1 MMKHKLTFEILPT
14 TLGVCKLSACQAV
27 PLWACQGEFFSV
39 TKTTEELSVVCSEV
53 AIPDEV
59 LCERGWRALK
69 IAGILDFSLVGI
81 LAVVSGG
88 LANAGVSIFAI
99 STYNTDYIL
108 VRDNDLE
115 TAVQALAGEGYT
127 ILKA

>member
-1 MMKHKLTFEILPT
+1 MVKHKLTFEILSA
-14 TLGVCKLSACQAV
+14 TLGVCKLGASQEV
-27 PLWACQGEFFSV
+27 PPWAYQGEFFSV
-39 TKTTEELSVVCSEV
+39 TKTSEEMSIVCPEAV
-53 AIPDEV
+53 IPDEA

-69 IAGILDFSLVGI
+69 IAGMLDFSLVGI
-81 LAVVSGG
+81 LAVVSAV

-115 TAVQALAGEGYT
+115 AAVQALGGAGYT
-127 ILKA
+127 ILRA